1 MKRFF
6 IVTNLIKDPRQET
19 TEYIADYLRSH
30 GAEADILIRDVIS
43 KQELYETG
51 DYNPLLVPPLTE
63 CIIVLGGDG
72 TLLKAARDTLRL
84 GIPLVG
90 VNLGTLGFLAQV
102 EKDGIRQALDHLL
115 ADEYEVESRML
126 LSGSFW
132 HGQEQKSA
140 HALNDIVVS
149 RKGPL
154 MVIPYEISVN
164 GQDLAAYNADGIIL
178 STPTGSTGYNLSAGG
193 PIVNPGAQLMVITPI
208 CPHTMNTRSIVLSRD
223 DEVQIRIGNQRNAA
237 EADAEAEIY
246 FDGELFGSMKHNDR
260 ITIRASELT
269 VKLVRLSSVSFL
281 KSLHNKMD
289 G

>member
-51 DYNPLLVPPLTE
+51 DYNPLLVPPMTE

-102 EKDGIRQALDHLL
+102 EKDGIKQALDHLL

-126 LSGSFW
+126 LSGGFW

-164 GQDLAAYNADGIIL
+164 GQDLVSYNADGIIL

-208 CPHTMNTRSIVLSRD
+208 CPHTMNTRSVVLSRN

-246 FDGELFGSMKHNDR
+246 FDGELFGSMRRGDR